1 MAMGHPSELPGD
13 AVHWA
18 EGYVHRTS
26 EVAGVAFRA
35 RSAPEDF
42 FVEELPAGE
51 PEGEGPHVW
60 FTVEKRGLSTDEML
74 RRLGQTLGRN
84 VREFGVAGRKDRVAV
99 TRQRVSIEHA
109 APGDVRSLEVP
120 GVRVLGAERARKK
133 IRLGQHAG
141 NRFRLVLRDVEPG
154 GRERMEQVVSR
165 LVEVGL
171 PNYFGAQRFGLS
183 GRGHELG
190 RLLAAADPRSF
201 LEAATGP
208 AHAPDTP
215 ERAILGRAVLGG
227 GLEPLRTIV
236 GARSIR
242 DPFLS
247 ALARALLE
255 NGGDLERTVGVLP
268 LRHLRLHLAALQ
280 GLVFN
285 RVLAAR
291 LRADALDRA
300 EAGDLVHDHHAPP
313 GSRNGKRVQDVESE
327 EELVSGCHSLR
338 LSPTG
343 PLPGARGLA
352 DSGRPE
358 TWEREALEFAGVS
371 LEQLASLPPR
381 LAPRGDR
388 RPLRVP
394 VRELR
399 IESPPARSVA
409 GSESAD
415 ALLLEFILPPGSYA
429 TVLLEELGKSL
440 M

>member
-1 MAMGHPSELPGD
+1 MGHPSELPGD
-13 AVHWA
+13 TVHWA

-26 EVAGVAFRA
+26 EVAGVTFRA
-35 RSAPEDF
+35 RSSADDF
-42 FVEELPAGE
+42 FVEELSASE

-60 FTVEKRGLSTDEML
+60 FTVEKRDLSTDEMI
-74 RRLGQTLGRN
+74 RRLGQSLGRN

-109 APGDVRSLEVP
+109 APEDIRSLELP
-120 GVRVLGAERARKK
+120 GIRVLEAQRARKK

-141 NRFRLVLRDVEPG
+141 NRFRLVLRDVDPG
-154 GRERMEQVVSR
+154 GRERLEEVLTQ

-171 PNYFGAQRFGLS
+171 PNYFGSQRFGYS

-190 RLLAAADPRSF
+190 RLLATADLRSF
-201 LEAATGP
+201 LAAATGP
-208 AHAPDTP
+208 AHGPDTP
-215 ERAILGRAVLGG
+215 EREILGRAILGE
-227 GLEPLRTIV
+227 GLELLRASV
-236 GARSIR
+236 GARRIR

-255 NGGDLERTVGVLP
+255 HGEDPGRVVAALP
-268 LRHLRLHLAALQ
+268 LRHLRLHIASLQ
-280 GLVFN
+280 ALVFN

-291 LRADALDRA
+291 VRADALDRA
-300 EAGDLVHDHHAPP
+300 EAGDLVHDHHAAP
-313 GSRNGKRVQDVESE
+313 GSRNGKRMQDFESE
-327 EELVSGCHSLR
+327 EELVRGCRSLR
-338 LSPTG
+338 FSPTG

-352 DSGRPE
+352 VSGRPE
-358 TWEREALEFAGVS
+358 VWEREALESAGIC

-399 IESPPARSVA
+399 LDSPCPGSVA
-409 GSESAD
+409 GSELAD
-415 ALLLEFILPPGSYA
+415 VLLLEFILPPGSYA

-440 M
+440 G